1 MVDSRS
7 RTLGAILPRPALDI
21 IGGIFLLTDP
31 ASTMGS
37 GTKEEGFVT
46 FCLTKIL
53 LFEFLNFFFSFWEFF
68 CLDLTMSFLLT
79 E

>member
-7 RTLGAILPRPALDI
+7 RALGAILPRPAADI
-21 IGGIFLLTDP
+21 IEGVFLLTDP

-53 LFEFLNFFFSFWEFF
+53 LFEFLNFFFQ
-68 CLDLTMSFLLT
+68 FLGVFLP
-79 E
+79 